1 MRAEIPFSSPMS
13 NIWFEDNL
21 PYKKT
26 YPKGR
31 MNQLGKEHINAD
43 NVKSINER
51 EKFDYLTIDSFIL
64 FIFSMGVGS
73 FIVNCKNFA
82 IIYSMKVVIFPLI
95 VFRIS

>member
-51 EKFDYLTIDSFIL
+51 EKF
-64 FIFSMGVGS
+64 
-73 FIVNCKNFA
+73 
-82 IIYSMKVVIFPLI
+82 
-95 VFRIS
+95 